1 MQKKCNRIVTYDEI
15 VEFDNLMRAYKNSR
29 RKNSISGLDGVT
41 PKEIDVPSK
50 YVYQLYL
57 DLINK
62 KYLPKE
68 VLEQSVLKYDGTCMI
83 CFEILC
89 FSDRIV
95 QNAIKNKLLPLLNEI
110 LYEGVCGYRG
120 KKYKK
125 RYYECIKFF
134 WKNNYKYIV
143 SFDIKHFFK
152 SIDKN
157 LLLKQLGEYCD
168 EKVVRLIDQQLF
180 RKTMEMPLGHILS
193 TLLSNFYLYDIDYA
207 MYQKF
212 GDFVRYGDNYIFPI
226 KENLSMSKKIENELE
241 KQLKTKKLELN
252 REKTMIISDYKDI
265 GIL

>member
-1 MQKKCNRIVTYDEI
+1 MQKKYNRIVTYDEI
-15 VEFDNLMRAYKNSR
+15 VEFDNLMQAYKNSK
-29 RKNSISGLDGVT
+29 RKNSIPGFDGVN

-57 DLINK
+57 NLKNG

-68 VLEQSVLKYDGTCMI
+68 VLKQSVLKYDGTCMI

-95 QNAIKNKLLPLLNEI
+95 QNSIKNRLLPLFNGI

-125 RYYECIKFF
+125 RYYEYIKFF

-157 LLLKQLGEYCD
+157 LLLKQLGEYCNQQ
-168 EKVVRLIDQQLF
+168 VVKLIDQQLF
-180 RKTMEMPLGHILS
+180 RESLEMPLGHILS
-193 TLLSNFYLYDIDYA
+193 TLLSNIYLNDVDYV

-226 KENLSMSKKIENELE
+226 SEDFSMIKKIEDELE
-241 KQLKTKKLELN
+241 KQLRTKKLELN
-252 REKTMIISDYKDI
+252 REKTMIISDYKNI